1 MHSDILG
8 KILKHFTYMWVLT
21 GIGLFIGSL
30 LSPAIILPISI
41 LTIILLVI
49 TIFIRSIHLTNIISY
64 ALPFLIG
71 ITLFW
76 TTQFYIEE
84 LGAGLVF
91 SVLIGTIAVFI
102 LLGVIGMMIRDIS
115 SIGLY
120 LLGTLIVVFIF
131 SIMFFFIPV
140 SNLIMLVLA
149 AITVLLFVLY
159 TVYDFNLIRHGHVNE
174 KDAVRMALNLY
185 LDFINIFVNVLE
197 IIWRLKD

>member
-8 KILKHFTYMWVLT
+8 KVLKHFTFMWVLT
-21 GIGLFIGSL
+21 GIGLFTGSL

-41 LTIILLVI
+41 ITIILLIVS
-49 TIFIRSIHLTNIISY
+49 IFVRSIRLANIISY

-102 LLGVIGMMIRDIS
+102 LLGVVGMMIRDIS
-115 SIGLY
+115 SIGMY
-120 LLGTLIVVFIF
+120 LFATLIVVFIF
-131 SIMFFFIPV
+131 SIIFFFIPV
-140 SNLIMLVLA
+140 SNTIMLVFA
-149 AITVLLFVLY
+149 AITVLLFVIY
-159 TVYDFNLIRHGHVNE
+159 TVYDFNQIRHGHVQE
-174 KDAVRMALNLY
+174 HEAVRMALNLY

-197 IIWRLKD
+197 VIWRLKD

>member
-1 MHSDILG
+1 MHSAMLG
-8 KILKHFTYMWVLT
+8 KVLKHFTFMWVLT

-41 LTIILLVI
+41 ITIILLIVA
-49 TIFIRSIHLTNIISY
+49 IFVRSVRLANIISY

-120 LLGTLIVVFIF
+120 LLATLIVVFIF
-131 SIMFFFIPV
+131 SIIFFFFPV
-140 SNLIMLVLA
+140 SNTIMLVFA
-149 AITVLLFVLY
+149 AITVLLFAIY
-159 TVYDFNLIRHGHVNE
+159 TVYDFNQIRHGHVRE
-174 KDAVRMALNLY
+174 QDAVRMALNLY
-185 LDFINIFVNVLE
+185 LDFINIFVNLLE
-197 IIWRLKD
+197 VIWRLKD